1 MPQKSAGTTKKQ
13 GDTSKVFVTGAMLGA
28 AAALVFVANAQD
40 KAKRKKMRGWALRAR
55 GEILEKIENTQ
66 AITKDRYEEIV
77 SQVMRKYEKTK
88 STTEAEVKSL
98 ERDLHRS
105 WRHIV
110 AELPAAKQD
119 ILTGVRRLDPRQG
132 AKSAAT
138 AKSSENK

>member
-1 MPQKSAGTTKKQ
+1 MPQKPAATKKQ
-13 GDTSKVFVTGAMLGA
+13 GDASKTFVTGAMLGA

-40 KAKRKKMRGWALRAR
+40 KAKRKKMRGWGLRAR

-66 AITKDRYEEIV
+66 AITKARYEEIV
-77 SQVMRKYEKTK
+77 SQVMRKYEKGK
-88 STTEAEVKSL
+88 SITEAEVKSL

-132 AKSAAT
+132 SKSAAT